1 MGLAGGST
9 TGAGFETG
17 IGLMP
22 GVELILGVLPF
33 EWLFAV
39 LIARRGGLFVFG
51 LRRLYRSVVA
61 STRCYYTP
69 SSPHPLKSTKM
80 VLNAFQSME
89 ILPAGTLVN

>member
-9 TGAGFETG
+9 TGAGFEAG

-22 GVELILGVLPF
+22 GVELILGVLLY

-51 LRRLYRSVVA
+51 LRRL
-61 STRCYYTP
+61 
-69 SSPHPLKSTKM
+69 
-80 VLNAFQSME
+80 
-89 ILPAGTLVN
+89 

>member
-1 MGLAGGST
+1 MSMGLAGGST
-9 TGAGFETG
+9 TGAGFEAG

-22 GVELILGVLPF
+22 GVELILGVLPY

-61 STRCYYTP
+61 SPTRYYYMP
-69 SSPHPLKSTKM
+69 SSLLIHSSPPKW
-80 VLNAFQSME
+80 
-89 ILPAGTLVN
+89 